1 MEGGR
6 RFLDHPP
13 AEPAERGAR
22 GGAHASLAD
31 ARLRL
36 AYINHYRELGL
47 GGLAAAALSARV
59 LGWQVPW
66 LVIGLLAAWYG
77 LAWGFVRA
85 SAAAHDQARLHRVAF
100 AYFALE
106 LALITLLTHFAGVTE
121 WLALLFYVV
130 SILYANMVLPR
141 RAALWITGLAAV
153 CFATLVG
160 LEALHSA
167 AVPGVLFGVLW
178 RHPAELASTLV
189 AGALAGYAL
198 IGLTLA
204 QFSLMLSRQAE
215 ALHAAN
221 RDLNLAGQEL
231 RLHRDH
237 LEDLVRQRTRD
248 LERAGDELRRAN
260 ADLRRLNELK
270 SNFLAN
276 VSHELRTPLTS
287 IRSFSEILRD
297 YPDEDPAVRAEFLDI
312 IGSETERL
320 TRLINDVLD
329 LAKIEAGKM
338 EWRPRPVQLG
348 DLARQSLEVFQVVAA
363 RKGLGLLDRIAPD
376 LPPVTADPDRLMQ
389 VFTNLLSNAVKFT
402 ESGSIALGGALRE
415 QEVLFYVADTGKGIP
430 AGEEELIFEKFH
442 QSGDA
447 LTGKPAGTG
456 LGLAICREIMER
468 HGGRIWAERQPEAGS
483 VFYVALPAVPPR

>member
-1 MEGGR
+1 MASGGR
-6 RFLDHPP
+6 AFFARRPPP
-13 AEPAERGAR
+13 AAGRGKA
-22 GGAHASLAD
+22 GAGLDD

-36 AYINHYRELGL
+36 AYINHYRELAL
-47 GGLAAAALSARV
+47 GGIFVLAISARV
-59 LGWQVPW
+59 LGWPVPW
-66 LVIGLLAAWYG
+66 VVLGLLAGWYG

-85 SAAAHDQARLHRVAF
+85 SAAVQDERRLHGAAF
-100 AYFALE
+100 TYFALE
-106 LALITLLTHFAGVTE
+106 LALITLLTHYAGVTQ

-153 CFATLVG
+153 SFAALVG
-160 LEALHSA
+160 LEALRSPTSSGLLG
-167 AVPGVLFGVLW
+167 VPW
-178 RHPAELASTLV
+178 NHPAELAVTLV

-204 QFSLMLSRQAE
+204 QFSQMLSRQAA

-221 RDLNLAGQEL
+221 RELNLAGQEL

-270 SNFLAN
+270 SSFLAN

-312 IGSETERL
+312 IMSESDRL

-338 EWRPRPVQLG
+338 DWHPRPVQL
-348 DLARQSLEVFQVVAA
+348 DELARQSLEVFQVMAA
-363 RKGLGLLDRIAPD
+363 QKGLWLQDHIAPG

-402 ESGSIALGGALRE
+402 ESGSIALGATVRE
-415 QEVLFYVADTGKGIP
+415 QEVMFYVADTGIGIP
-430 AGEEELIFEKFH
+430 PGEEERIFEKFH

-456 LGLAICREIMER
+456 LGLCICREIMER
-468 HGGRIWAERQPEAGS
+468 HGGRIWAERQPEVGS
-483 VFYVALPAVPPR
+483 IFYVALPAASSR